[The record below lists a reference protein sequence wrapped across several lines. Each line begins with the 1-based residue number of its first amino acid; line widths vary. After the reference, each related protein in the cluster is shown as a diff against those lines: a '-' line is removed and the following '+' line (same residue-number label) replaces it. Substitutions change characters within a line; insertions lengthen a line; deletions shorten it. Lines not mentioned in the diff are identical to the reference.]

1 VAFCALRHAS
11 FSGGVGWGWG
21 GGGVDE
27 ESQREED
34 ASGCEVKGHMMLVYQ
49 FLICIL
55 AWCHCSSV
63 GGLAER

>member
-1 VAFCALRHAS
+1 
-11 FSGGVGWGWG
+11 
-21 GGGVDE
+21 VDE

-63 GGLAER
+63 GGLAERKASMPYAPPLQDSLTS